1 MAAIPIPEGNTIF
14 GPNRAANGAI
24 GANTISPIAIGNR
37 YKPALKGESSSTTCN
52 HCEANNKT
60 DAIANIVINAAI
72 VPAENDLLKVLR
84 LTLDQNLIN
93 YV

>member
-1 MAAIPIPEGNTIF
+1 MVAIPIPEGNTIF
-14 GPNRAANGAI
+14 GPNRAANPGAI

-37 YKPALKGESSSTTCN
+37 YKPPLKGESSSTTCN

-60 DAIANIVINAAI
+60 DAIANIVINAI
-72 VPAENDLLKVLR
+72 VPVKM
-84 LTLDQNLIN
+84 ISFKKS